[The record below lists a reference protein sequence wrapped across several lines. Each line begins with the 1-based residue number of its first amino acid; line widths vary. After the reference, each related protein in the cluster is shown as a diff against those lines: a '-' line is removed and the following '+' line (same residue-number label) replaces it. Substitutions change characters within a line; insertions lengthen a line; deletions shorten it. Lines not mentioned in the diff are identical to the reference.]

1 MAARQNCQVYIFAL
15 ALLSAFATQAFAE
28 ETDLS
33 ISAGERTSLAAKLNV
48 PEGPGPFAT
57 LIIAPGGGYDMD
69 QPLTGGL
76 AKAAA
81 QAGFA
86 SLRFDWRF
94 YREGGARPSKGLTIE
109 VADLNEIVAFAR
121 SDNRLDTDRIFV
133 AGKSLGSLVAWRVAS
148 ADSEVRAT
156 YLLTPICRQVGDN
169 GQNGNYPGLLETE
182 KPTVLV
188 LGNRDPLC
196 PLPNLY
202 KWLGSANDNIS
213 ALVFG
218 GNHGMKFPPEA
229 GDLTAQNE
237 QRAIEAVVHWLTIHN
252 HDLDSPQ

>member
-1 MAARQNCQVYIFAL
+1 MTAKQYCRIWIAAL
-15 ALLSAFATQAFAE
+15 AVLSSFAPRALAE
-28 ETDLS
+28 EISLS
-33 ISAGERTSLAAKLNV
+33 IPAGTRTPLAAKLIV

-76 AKAAA
+76 AKAVA

-94 YREGGARPSKGLTIE
+94 YKEDSARPSKGLTTE
-109 VADLNEIVAFAR
+109 VADLNEIVAYAR
-121 SDNRLDTDRIFV
+121 SDNRLDAARIFL
-133 AGKSLGSLVAWRVAS
+133 AGKSLGSIATWRVAS
-148 ADSEVRAT
+148 SDSRITAA
-156 YLLTPICRQVGDN
+156 YLLTPICRQLGDT
-169 GQNGNYPGLLETE
+169 GQNAAYPGLLETE

-202 KWLGSANDNIS
+202 KWLGSANDNILT
-213 ALVFG
+213 LVFG
-218 GNHGMKFPPEA
+218 GNHGLKLSPPA
-229 GDLTAQNE
+229 GDLTVQNE

-252 HDLDSPQ
+252 RAPDSPK

>member
-1 MAARQNCQVYIFAL
+1 MTSNKPFRFSAIIL
-15 ALLSAFATQAFAE
+15 AGLFGAVTNAKAGE
-28 ETDLS
+28 VDLS
-33 ISAGERTSLAAKLNV
+33 IPTAERTPLAAKLIV
-48 PEGPGPFAT
+48 PEGPGPFPT

-69 QPLTGGL
+69 QPLTGSL
-76 AKAAA
+76 ARAAA
-81 QAGFA
+81 DAGFA
-86 SLRFDWRF
+86 ALRFDWRF
-94 YREGGARPSKGLTIE
+94 YKEANARPSQNLSTETK
-109 VADLNEIVAFAR
+109 DLEEIVAFAR